1 MYFIV
6 EYQNFIQMYNVVKT
20 VIVKTLLKS
29 LKFTLVNRSAE
40 NIYCEV

>member
-20 VIVKTLLKS
+20 VIVKTLLKW
-29 LKFTLVNRSAE
+29 LKFTPVNRSA
-40 NIYCEV
+40 